1 MNTMSLLF
9 QENPM
14 AYIGLGVAA
23 IAIVVMLVF
32 LIQLIAGKNKKRE
45 LLKFLLALLVVVAS
59 LGTFMYAALTVEM
72 PKSDT
77 IVAVMDK
84 INDNEDYQ
92 KYGIEANQLTTSMIN
107 EWGASGDIS
116 PEKGQEIIN
125 NNQVEINALIAN
137 GKGYLKAIDQA
148 APKEKIDD
156 LPKEYGDYVAAI
168 KENIKISLN
177 MLTDLQAIQ
186 LNQNETVDKVNKEYN
201 QALMTAQKTISSAAI
216 ALNKV
221 RGTEKQTDR

>member
-1 MNTMSLLF
+1 
-9 QENPM
+9 
-14 AYIGLGVAA
+14 
-23 IAIVVMLVF
+23 
-32 LIQLIAGKNKKRE
+32 
-45 LLKFLLALLVVVAS
+45 
-59 LGTFMYAALTVEM
+59 MYAALTVEM

-84 INDNEDYQ
+84 INDNDDYQ

-125 NNQVEINALIAN
+125 NNQVKINALIAN

-148 APKEKIDD
+148 APKKKLDD

>member
-1 MNTMSLLF
+1 MSLLF

-23 IAIVVMLVF
+23 VAIVVMLVF

-77 IVAVMDK
+77 IVMDK
-84 INDNEDYQ
+84 INDNDDYQ

-125 NNQVEINALIAN
+125 NNQVKINALIAN

-148 APKEKIDD
+148 APKKKLDD